1 MTGIMSIGRSRA
13 RLYTTERPRTT
24 FADVAG
30 YQGVKIEISEV
41 VDFLKS
47 PHRFR
52 DIGAKIPKG
61 ILLVGPPGTGKTLL
75 ARAVAGEAGVPF
87 LSVSG
92 SDFMEM
98 FVGVGA
104 SRVRDLFQTARKQ
117 APAIIFVDEI
127 DSIGRK
133 RGAGLGGGHDE
144 REQTLNQMLSEMDG
158 FDPAEG
164 VVIMAAT
171 NRPDILDPALLRP
184 GRFDRQIVVPLPD
197 LEERLPILKVHCK
210 DKRVSANVD
219 LELVARGTPGMS
231 GADLANLVNEA
242 ALHAVRRGSHQVEMV
257 DFEAARDRVLMGQ
270 RRESLVLS
278 EAEKERVAFH
288 EGGHAVLAYV
298 LEHAD
303 PVHKVTILP
312 TGLALGVTQ
321 QLPLEERHIYPREV
335 IEDSLA
341 VRMGGRAAE
350 LLVYGDL
357 STGASNDLVGNTE
370 LARKMVREWGMSE
383 ELGPMAWGSQGMVF
397 LGEDLLHSRDYSEDT
412 ARVVDAEIARI
423 LRHQEERAI
432 ELLSRHRAGLDAVAR
447 SLLERETLDGSEV
460 GSLVDSAYGRPV
472 HPSGELTAHFTG
484 TNGAGNGSAE
494 DAASGNG
501 AEAVPSAAGN
511 GAESASSRGR
521 QRSRVGQGE
530 RSGVGAVRLPPLL
543 VFRLTRR
550 PTGASPASA
559 PSTTSQVIGART
571 PAGDQGPGNVG
582 ATTTPGPATGSPS
595 SSMATGSLLRTLNGP
610 TPKGSPEAGAMTSGV
625 RGLTFCAFSPAMDR
639 PLGEVNTTVAGRPP
653 RSTTAT
659 AEAPVPG
666 VTTAGTSQCSLAPIT
681 PTTSP
686 HSGTGAAGPG
696 GAVTWRT
703 TTMPVLLVKVRAYGV
718 PLGMRV
724 WSSATSVDNVCG
736 GMRRESGSATSPP
749 DRPMATDTTAVLVEG
764 LSSRNATTVPVA
776 STFCANVHCG
786 AGTGVPAVID
796 SPPLPAAPTD
806 SSSLATTDPDSADTS
821 VAMAASSGAWS
832 PTFSV
837 MSAPGGTSM
846 P

>member
-1 MTGIMSIGRSRA
+1 MSPSLPDRRPGRPASGGSRGTGPNGTPPGQGQQPTSDQSWRWVFALLILAVFAVVIIPPLLSKPNVQQIQYHTYMQDYVKAKKVQSATVDNTTGVITGKLKDGGSYSVNGPNPSLEGDVQVMQADVPNFKFSTPQPSALGQWLPTILILVAFVGIFFWISRRAQGQMTGIMSIGRSRA
-13 RLYTTERPRTT
+13 KMYTTERPRTT
-24 FADVAG
+24 FSDVAG
-30 YQGVKIEISEV
+30 YQGVKVEISEV

-61 ILLVGPPGTGKTLL
+61 ILLVGPPGTGKTLI

-144 REQTLNQMLSEMDG
+144 REQTLNQMLNEMDG

-197 LEERLPILKVHCK
+197 LEERLPILEVHCK
-210 DKRVSANVD
+210 DKRIGSDVN

-242 ALHAVRRGSHQVEMV
+242 ALYAVRRGSHQIEMQ
-257 DFEAARDRVLMGQ
+257 DFESARDRVLMGQ

-278 EAEKERVAFH
+278 EQEKERVAFH

-312 TGLALGVTQ
+312 TGMALGVTQ

-397 LGEDLLHSRDYSEDT
+397 LGEDLMHTRDYSEDT
-412 ARVVDAEIARI
+412 SRVIDAEISRI
-423 LRHQEERAI
+423 LREQEERSI
-432 ELLSRHRAGLDAVAR
+432 ELLGRHRGGLDAVAR
-447 SLLERETLDGSEV
+447 ALLERETLDGEEV
-460 GSLVDSAYGRPV
+460 AKLVDAAYGRPV
-472 HPSGELTAHFTG
+472 HGNGAASLAKFSSG
-484 TNGAGNGSAE
+484 TNGAAETPSNGNADGE
-494 DAASGNG
+494 PEAA
-501 AEAVPSAAGN
+501 AEAAGK
-511 GAESASSRGR
+511 
-521 QRSRVGQGE
+521 
-530 RSGVGAVRLPPLL
+530 
-543 VFRLTRR
+543 
-550 PTGASPASA
+550 
-559 PSTTSQVIGART
+559 STT
-571 PAGDQGPGNVG
+571 D
-582 ATTTPGPATGSPS
+582 
-595 SSMATGSLLRTLNGP
+595 
-610 TPKGSPEAGAMTSGV
+610 
-625 RGLTFCAFSPAMDR
+625 
-639 PLGEVNTTVAGRPP
+639 
-653 RSTTAT
+653 
-659 AEAPVPG
+659 
-666 VTTAGTSQCSLAPIT
+666 
-681 PTTSP
+681 
-686 HSGTGAAGPG
+686 
-696 GAVTWRT
+696 
-703 TTMPVLLVKVRAYGV
+703 
-718 PLGMRV
+718 
-724 WSSATSVDNVCG
+724 
-736 GMRRESGSATSPP
+736 
-749 DRPMATDTTAVLVEG
+749 
-764 LSSRNATTVPVA
+764 
-776 STFCANVHCG
+776 
-786 AGTGVPAVID
+786 
-796 SPPLPAAPTD
+796 
-806 SSSLATTDPDSADTS
+806 
-821 VAMAASSGAWS
+821 
-832 PTFSV
+832 
-837 MSAPGGTSM
+837 
-846 P
+846 